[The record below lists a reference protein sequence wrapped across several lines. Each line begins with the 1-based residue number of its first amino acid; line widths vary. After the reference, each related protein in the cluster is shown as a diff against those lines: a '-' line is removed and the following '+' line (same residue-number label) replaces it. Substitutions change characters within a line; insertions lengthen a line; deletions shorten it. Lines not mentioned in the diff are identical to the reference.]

1 MKRILSVIIGICLAA
16 CLAPLGAGA
25 EEPVSWSLD
34 GGTLAITGSGDMA
47 FQKIPWAD
55 RLGEIQALRLDE
67 GITAIQDGA
76 FAGCANLTSVTLSK
90 SLQYIGDEAF
100 RDCGSLCWVTLPQ
113 QLIGIGEKAF
123 SGCTKLT
130 SIVVPGTVGRIG
142 DRAFEPTIILR
153 GHKNS
158 ASEDY
163 IKDNGGTFR
172 QVDYHKLA
180 SSSGQL
186 DGMEWTLG
194 DGAMTVTGK
203 GTLDLGALEAYPWD
217 ALRGDIV
224 TLELGEGITEVDA
237 QAFAL
242 CRKLTKVT
250 VPASLEKIAQGAFSE
265 DVEIIAPAEETVET
279 TEVTEAAQT
288 TETTEVTEVAETTE
302 ATEAAEVTEAIEATE
317 AAEAAEVT
325 EATKATE
332 ATEATEVT
340 EATEATEVTEV
351 TEATETTEMT
361 ETTGPAEA
369 AEEADLPAQ
378 LTLTV
383 GQATAQPGQQ
393 VKLTISLSGNPGL
406 CGLNFTIDYDHTRL
420 TLEDYDCLDSQ
431 LTASDWSVGLGEG
444 EKALWLQSDAT
455 EAEGEILTL
464 VFRVSDAAPL
474 GDTTVTLTDI
484 TGVDE
489 EAKLLKPVCVSG
501 GVTVSSGLLGDVNGD
516 DRVTAADEKRLRR
529 YLAGAKVAIET
540 GNADMNGDGTVDLV
554 DLMLLQKSLSK

>member
-1 MKRILSVIIGICLAA
+1 MKRILSTIIICICLAA

-47 FQKIPWAD
+47 FKKIPWAD

-90 SLQYIGDEAF
+90 SLQYIGNEAF

-186 DGMEWTLG
+186 DGMEWTLR

-203 GTLDLGALEAYPWD
+203 GTLDLGTLEAYPWD

-250 VPASLEKIAQGAFSE
+250 VPASLEKTAQGAFPE
-265 DVEIIAPAEETVET
+265 DVEIIAPAEETAQT

-288 TETTEVTEVAETTE
+288 TEAAEGTEATE
-302 ATEAAEVTEAIEATE
+302 ATEAAEATEVTEAAQTTE
-317 AAEAAEVT
+317 AAEAAE
-325 EATKATE
+325 ATE
-332 ATEATEVT
+332 ATEATE
-340 EATEATEVTEV
+340 AA
-351 TEATETTEMT
+351 EATETTEMT
-361 ETTGPAEA
+361 ETTESTEA
-369 AEEADLPAQ
+369 AEEADPKIPAQ
-378 LTLTV
+378 LALTV
-383 GQATAQPGQQ
+383 GQTTAQPGQQ
-393 VKLTISLSGNPGL
+393 VKLTVSLSGNPGL

-431 LTASDWSVGLGEG
+431 LTASDWSLGLGEG

-455 EAEGEILTL
+455 DTEGEILTL

-540 GNADMNGDGTVDLV
+540 GNADMNGDGTIDLV

>member
-55 RLGEIQALRLDE
+55 RLEEIQALRLDE

-90 SLQYIGDEAF
+90 SLQYIGNEAF

-123 SGCTKLT
+123 AGCTKLT

-186 DGMEWTLG
+186 DGMEWTLR

-250 VPASLEKIAQGAFSE
+250 VPASLEKTAQGAFPE
-265 DVEIIAPAEETVET
+265 DVEIVAPAEETAQT

-288 TETTEVTEVAETTE
+288 TEAAEGTEATE
-302 ATEAAEVTEAIEATE
+302 ATEAAEATEATE
-317 AAEAAEVT
+317 AA
-325 EATKATE
+325 KATE
-332 ATEATEVT
+332 ATEATETT
-340 EATEATEVTEV
+340 EAA
-351 TEATETTEMT
+351 EATETTEMT
-361 ETTGPAEA
+361 ETTESTEA
-369 AEEADLPAQ
+369 AEEADPKIPAQ
-378 LTLTV
+378 LALTV

-393 VKLTISLSGNPGL
+393 VKLTLSLSGNPGL

-431 LTASDWSVGLGEG
+431 LTASDWSLGLGEG

-455 EAEGEILTL
+455 DAEGEILTL

-540 GNADMNGDGTVDLV
+540 GNADMNGDGAIDLV

>member
-1 MKRILSVIIGICLAA
+1 MKRILSAIICICLLA

-47 FQKIPWAD
+47 FKKIPWAD

-90 SLQYIGDEAF
+90 SLQYIGNEAF

-186 DGMEWTLG
+186 DGMEWTLR

-217 ALRGDIV
+217 ALRGDIL

-250 VPASLEKIAQGAFSE
+250 VPASLEKTAQGAFPE
-265 DVEIIAPAEETVET
+265 DVEIIAPAEETAQT
-279 TEVTEAAQT
+279 TEVTESAQATEAAEG
-288 TETTEVTEVAETTE
+288 TEATEATKAAEVTE
-302 ATEAAEVTEAIEATE
+302 ATEAAE
-317 AAEAAEVT
+317 
-325 EATKATE
+325 ATE
-332 ATEATEVT
+332 ATEATE
-340 EATEATEVTEV
+340 AAK
-351 TEATETTEMT
+351 ATETTEMT
-361 ETTGPAEA
+361 ETTESTEA
-369 AEEADLPAQ
+369 AEEADPKIPAQ
-378 LTLTV
+378 LALTV

-393 VKLTISLSGNPGL
+393 VKLTVSLSGNPGL

-431 LTASDWSVGLGEG
+431 LTASDWSLGLGEG

-455 EAEGEILTL
+455 DTEGEILTL

-540 GNADMNGDGTVDLV
+540 GNADMNGDGTIDLV

>member
-1 MKRILSVIIGICLAA
+1 MKRILSAIICICLLA

>member
-34 GGTLAITGSGDMA
+34 GGSLAITGSGDMA
-47 FQKIPWAD
+47 FQTIPWAD

-90 SLQYIGDEAF
+90 SLQYIGNEAF

-123 SGCTKLT
+123 AGCTKLT

-186 DGMEWTLG
+186 DGLEWTLR

-250 VPASLEKIAQGAFSE
+250 VPASLEKTAQGAFPE
-265 DVEIIAPAEETVET
+265 DVEIVAPAEETAQT

-288 TETTEVTEVAETTE
+288 TEAAEGTEATE
-302 ATEAAEVTEAIEATE
+302 ATEAAEATEATE
-317 AAEAAEVT
+317 AA
-325 EATKATE
+325 KATE
-332 ATEATEVT
+332 ATEATETT
-340 EATEATEVTEV
+340 EAA
-351 TEATETTEMT
+351 EATETTEMT
-361 ETTGPAEA
+361 ETTESTEA
-369 AEEADLPAQ
+369 AEEADPKIPAQ
-378 LTLTV
+378 LALTV

-393 VKLTISLSGNPGL
+393 VKLTLSLSGNPGL

-431 LTASDWSVGLGEG
+431 LTASDWSLGLGEG

-455 EAEGEILTL
+455 DAEGEILTL

-540 GNADMNGDGTVDLV
+540 GNADMNGDGAIDLV

>member
-47 FQKIPWAD
+47 FKKIPWAD

-90 SLQYIGDEAF
+90 SLQYIGNEAF

-186 DGMEWTLG
+186 DGMEWTLR

-250 VPASLEKIAQGAFSE
+250 VPASLEKTAQGAFPE
-265 DVEIIAPAEETVET
+265 DVEIIAPAEEAV
-279 TEVTEAAQT
+279 QT
-288 TETTEVTEVAETTE
+288 
-302 ATEAAEVTEAIEATE
+302 
-317 AAEAAEVT
+317 AEVT
-325 EATKATE
+325 EATET
-332 ATEATEVT
+332 TEVT
-340 EATEATEVTEV
+340 EATEATEAAEATEATEAAKATEA
-351 TEATETTEMT
+351 TEATETTETAEATETTDMT
-361 ETTGPAEA
+361 ETTAPAEA
-369 AEEADLPAQ
+369 AEEMKPEIPAQ
-378 LTLTV
+378 LALTV

-393 VKLTISLSGNPGL
+393 VKLTLSLSGNPGL

-431 LTASDWSVGLGEG
+431 LTASDWSLGLGEG
-444 EKALWLQSDAT
+444 EKALWLQNDAT
-455 EAEGEILTL
+455 DAEGEILTL

-540 GNADMNGDGTVDLV
+540 GNADMNGDGAIDLV

>member
-55 RLGEIQALRLDE
+55 RLEEIQALRLDG

-90 SLQYIGDEAF
+90 SLQYIGNEAF

-113 QLIGIGEKAF
+113 QLIGIGEEAF
-123 SGCTKLT
+123 DGCTKLT

-180 SSSGQL
+180 SSGGQL
-186 DGMEWTLG
+186 DGVEWTLR

-203 GTLDLGALEAYPWD
+203 GTLNLGSLEAYPWD

-224 TLELGEGITEVDA
+224 TLELGEGITEVDT

-250 VPASLEKIAQGAFSE
+250 VPASLEKTAQGAFPE
-265 DVEIIAPAEETVET
+265 DVQIIAPAEE
-279 TEVTEAAQT
+279 AAQT
-288 TETTEVTEVAETTE
+288 TEVTQAAQTTEAAEGTEATE
-302 ATEAAEVTEAIEATE
+302 ATEAAEATEATE
-317 AAEAAEVT
+317 AAE
-325 EATKATE
+325 ATE
-332 ATEATEVT
+332 ATEATE
-340 EATEATEVTEV
+340 AA
-351 TEATETTEMT
+351 EATETTEMT
-361 ETTGPAEA
+361 ETTESTEA
-369 AEEADLPAQ
+369 AEEADPKIPAQ
-378 LTLTV
+378 LALTV

-393 VKLTISLSGNPGL
+393 VKLTLSLSGNPGL

-431 LTASDWSVGLGEG
+431 LTASDWSLGLGEG

-455 EAEGEILTL
+455 DTEGEILTL

-540 GNADMNGDGTVDLV
+540 GNADMNGDGAIDLV

>member
-1 MKRILSVIIGICLAA
+1 MKRILSVIIGICLTA

-47 FQKIPWAD
+47 FQTIPWAD
-55 RLGEIQALRLDE
+55 RLEEIQALRLDE

-90 SLQYIGDEAF
+90 SLQYIGNEAF

-158 ASEDY
+158 AAEDY

-186 DGMEWTLG
+186 DGMEWTLR

-203 GTLDLGALEAYPWD
+203 GTLNLGSLEAYPWD

-250 VPASLEKIAQGAFSE
+250 VPASLEKTAQGAFPE
-265 DVEIIAPAEETVET
+265 DVEIIAPAEETAQT

-288 TETTEVTEVAETTE
+288 TE
-302 ATEAAEVTEAIEATE
+302 AAEGTEAIEATE
-317 AAEAAEVT
+317 AAEAT
-325 EATKATE
+325 EATEAAEATE
-332 ATEATEVT
+332 ATEATE
-340 EATEATEVTEV
+340 AA
-351 TEATETTEMT
+351 EATETTEMT
-361 ETTGPAEA
+361 ETTESTEA
-369 AEEADLPAQ
+369 AEEADPKTPAQ
-378 LTLTV
+378 LALTV

-393 VKLTISLSGNPGL
+393 VKLTLSLSGNPGL

-431 LTASDWSVGLGEG
+431 LTASDWSLGLGEG

-455 EAEGEILTL
+455 DAEGEILTL

-540 GNADMNGDGTVDLV
+540 GNADMNGDGAIDLV

>member
-1 MKRILSVIIGICLAA
+1 MKRILSAIICICLLA

-55 RLGEIQALRLDE
+55 RLGEIHALRLDE

-90 SLQYIGDEAF
+90 SLQYIGNEAF

-186 DGMEWTLG
+186 DGMEWTLR

-250 VPASLEKIAQGAFSE
+250 VPASLEKTAQGAFPE
-265 DVEIIAPAEETVET
+265 DVEIIAPAEETAQT

-288 TETTEVTEVAETTE
+288 TEAAEGTEATE
-302 ATEAAEVTEAIEATE
+302 ATEAAEATEATE
-317 AAEAAEVT
+317 AA
-325 EATKATE
+325 KATE
-332 ATEATEVT
+332 ATEATE
-340 EATEATEVTEV
+340 AA
-351 TEATETTEMT
+351 EATETTEIA
-361 ETTGPAEA
+361 ETTESTEA
-369 AEEADLPAQ
+369 AEEADPKTPAQ
-378 LTLTV
+378 LALTV

-393 VKLTISLSGNPGL
+393 VKLTLSLSGNPGL

-431 LTASDWSVGLGEG
+431 LTASDWSLGLGEG

-455 EAEGEILTL
+455 DAEGEILTL
-464 VFRVSDAAPL
+464 VFRVSDTAPL
-474 GDTTVTLTDI
+474 GETTVTLTDI

-540 GNADMNGDGTVDLV
+540 GNADMNGDGTIDLV

>member
-1 MKRILSVIIGICLAA
+1 MKRILSVIIGVCLAV

-90 SLQYIGDEAF
+90 SLQYIGNEAF

-186 DGMEWTLG
+186 DGVEWTLR

-250 VPASLEKIAQGAFSE
+250 VPASLEKTAQGAFPE
-265 DVEIIAPAEETVET
+265 DVEIIAPAEE
-279 TEVTEAAQT
+279 AAQT
-288 TETTEVTEVAETTE
+288 A
-302 ATEAAEVTEAIEATE
+302 
-317 AAEAAEVT
+317 
-325 EATKATE
+325 
-332 ATEATEVT
+332 
-340 EATEATEVTEV
+340 EV
-351 TEATETTEMT
+351 TEATETTEATGATEVTEATEETKATEVTEATEETKATETAEATEVAETTETTEMT
-361 ETTGPAEA
+361 ETTESTEA
-369 AEEADLPAQ
+369 AEEADPKIPAQ
-378 LTLTV
+378 LALTV

-393 VKLTISLSGNPGL
+393 VKLTLSLSGNPGL

-455 EAEGEILTL
+455 DAEGEILTL

-540 GNADMNGDGTVDLV
+540 GNADMNGDGAIDLV

>member
-1 MKRILSVIIGICLAA
+1 MKRILSAIICICLLA

-47 FQKIPWAD
+47 FKKIPWAD

-90 SLQYIGDEAF
+90 SLQYIGNEAF

-123 SGCTKLT
+123 AGCTKLT

-186 DGMEWTLG
+186 DGMEWTLR

-250 VPASLEKIAQGAFSE
+250 VPASLEKTAQGAFPE
-265 DVEIIAPAEETVET
+265 DVEIIAPAEETAQT

-288 TETTEVTEVAETTE
+288 TEAAEGTEATEATKTTE
-302 ATEAAEVTEAIEATE
+302 ATEVTEAAQTIEAAEDTEATE
-317 AAEAAEVT
+317 AAEAAE
-325 EATKATE
+325 
-332 ATEATEVT
+332 
-340 EATEATEVTEV
+340 
-351 TEATETTEMT
+351 ATETTEMA
-361 ETTGPAEA
+361 ETTESTEA
-369 AEEADLPAQ
+369 AEEADPKIPAQ
-378 LTLTV
+378 LALTV

-393 VKLTISLSGNPGL
+393 VKLTLSLSGNPGL

-431 LTASDWSVGLGEG
+431 LTASDWSLGLGEG

-455 EAEGEILTL
+455 DVEGEILTL

-540 GNADMNGDGTVDLV
+540 GNADMNGDGTIDLV

>member
-55 RLGEIQALRLDE
+55 RLEEIQALRLDE

-90 SLQYIGDEAF
+90 SLQYIGNEAF

-113 QLIGIGEKAF
+113 QLIGIGEEAF
-123 SGCTKLT
+123 DGCTKLT

-180 SSSGQL
+180 SSGGQL
-186 DGMEWTLG
+186 DGVEWTLR

-203 GTLDLGALEAYPWD
+203 GTLNLGSLEAYPWD

-224 TLELGEGITEVDA
+224 TLELGEGITEVDT

-250 VPASLEKIAQGAFSE
+250 VPASLEKTAQGAFPE
-265 DVEIIAPAEETVET
+265 DVQIIAPAEE
-279 TEVTEAAQT
+279 AAQT
-288 TETTEVTEVAETTE
+288 TEVTQAAQTTEAAEGTEATE
-302 ATEAAEVTEAIEATE
+302 ATEAAEATEATE
-317 AAEAAEVT
+317 AAE
-325 EATKATE
+325 ATE
-332 ATEATEVT
+332 ATEATE
-340 EATEATEVTEV
+340 AA
-351 TEATETTEMT
+351 EATETTEMT
-361 ETTGPAEA
+361 ETTAPAEA
-369 AEEADLPAQ
+369 AEEMKPGIPAQ
-378 LTLTV
+378 LALTV

-393 VKLTISLSGNPGL
+393 VKLTVSLSGNPGL

-455 EAEGEILTL
+455 DTEGEILTL

-540 GNADMNGDGTVDLV
+540 GNADMNGDGAIDLV

>member
-90 SLQYIGDEAF
+90 SLQYIGNEAF

-186 DGMEWTLG
+186 DGMEWTLR

-224 TLELGEGITEVDA
+224 TLELGDGITEVDA

-250 VPASLEKIAQGAFSE
+250 VPASLEKTAQGVFPE
-265 DVEIIAPAEETVET
+265 DVEIIAPAEET
-279 TEVTEAAQT
+279 AQT
-288 TETTEVTEVAETTE
+288 
-302 ATEAAEVTEAIEATE
+302 
-317 AAEAAEVT
+317 
-325 EATKATE
+325 
-332 ATEATEVT
+332 
-340 EATEATEVTEV
+340 TEV
-351 TEATETTEMT
+351 TEATETTEATGATEVTEAAEATEETEAAENTEAAETTETTEMT
-361 ETTGPAEA
+361 ETTAPAKA
-369 AEEADLPAQ
+369 AEEADPKIPAQ
-378 LTLTV
+378 LALTV
-383 GQATAQPGQQ
+383 SRATAQPGQQ
-393 VKLTISLSGNPGL
+393 VKLTLSLSGNPGL

-431 LTASDWSVGLGEG
+431 LTASDWSLGLGEG

-455 EAEGEILTL
+455 DAEGEILTL

-489 EAKLLKPVCVSG
+489 KAKLLKPVCVSG

-540 GNADMNGDGTVDLV
+540 GNADMNGDGAIDLV

>member
-90 SLQYIGDEAF
+90 SLQYIGNEAF
-100 RDCGSLCWVTLPQ
+100 RDCGNLCWVTLPQ

-186 DGMEWTLG
+186 DGMEWTLR

-224 TLELGEGITEVDA
+224 TLELGDGITEVDA

-250 VPASLEKIAQGAFSE
+250 VPASLEKTAQGAFPE
-265 DVEIIAPAEETVET
+265 DVEIIAPAEETAQT

-288 TETTEVTEVAETTE
+288 TEAAEGTEATE
-302 ATEAAEVTEAIEATE
+302 ATEAAEATEATE
-317 AAEAAEVT
+317 AA
-325 EATKATE
+325 KATE
-332 ATEATEVT
+332 ATESTETT
-340 EATEATEVTEV
+340 EAAET
-351 TEATETTEMT
+351 TETTEMT
-361 ETTGPAEA
+361 ETTGSAEP

-393 VKLTISLSGNPGL
+393 VKLTVSLSGNPGL

-431 LTASDWSVGLGEG
+431 LTASDWSLGLGEG

-455 EAEGEILTL
+455 DAEGEILTL

>member
-1 MKRILSVIIGICLAA
+1 MKRILSAIICICLLA

-47 FQKIPWAD
+47 FKKIPWAD

-90 SLQYIGDEAF
+90 SLQYIGNEAF

-186 DGMEWTLG
+186 DGMEWTLR

-250 VPASLEKIAQGAFSE
+250 VPASLEKTAQGAFPE
-265 DVEIIAPAEETVET
+265 DVEIIAPAEEAAQTTEVTQAVQTTEAAEGT
-279 TEVTEAAQT
+279 EATEPTKTTEATEVTEAAQT
-288 TETTEVTEVAETTE
+288 TE
-302 ATEAAEVTEAIEATE
+302 AAE
-317 AAEAAEVT
+317 
-325 EATKATE
+325 ATE
-332 ATEATEVT
+332 ATEATE
-340 EATEATEVTEV
+340 AA
-351 TEATETTEMT
+351 EATETTEMT
-361 ETTGPAEA
+361 ETTESTEA
-369 AEEADLPAQ
+369 AEEADPKIPAQ
-378 LTLTV
+378 LALTV

-393 VKLTISLSGNPGL
+393 VKLTVSLSGNPGL

-431 LTASDWSVGLGEG
+431 LTASDWSLGLGEG

-455 EAEGEILTL
+455 DTEGEILTL

-529 YLAGAKVAIET
+529 YLAGARVAIET
-540 GNADMNGDGTVDLV
+540 GNADMNGDGTIDLV

>member
-1 MKRILSVIIGICLAA
+1 MKRILSTIICICLAA

-47 FQKIPWAD
+47 FKKIPWAD
-55 RLGEIQALRLDE
+55 RLEEIQALRLDE

-90 SLQYIGDEAF
+90 SLQYIGNEAF

-250 VPASLEKIAQGAFSE
+250 VPASLEKTAQGAFPE
-265 DVEIIAPAEETVET
+265 DVEIIAPAEE
-279 TEVTEAAQT
+279 AAQT
-288 TETTEVTEVAETTE
+288 A
-302 ATEAAEVTEAIEATE
+302 
-317 AAEAAEVT
+317 
-325 EATKATE
+325 
-332 ATEATEVT
+332 
-340 EATEATEVTEV
+340 EV
-351 TEATETTEMT
+351 TEATETTEATGDTEVTEATEETKATEVTEATEETKATETAEATEVAETTETTEMT
-361 ETTGPAEA
+361 ETTAPAEA

-393 VKLTISLSGNPGL
+393 VKLTIALSGNPGL
-406 CGLNFTIDYDHTRL
+406 CGLNFSIDYDHTRL

-455 EAEGEILTL
+455 DAEGEILTL

-489 EAKLLKPVCVSG
+489 EAKLLKPACVSG

>member
-1 MKRILSVIIGICLAA
+1 MKRILSAIICICLLA

-47 FQKIPWAD
+47 FKKIPWAD

-90 SLQYIGDEAF
+90 SLQYIGNEAF

-186 DGMEWTLG
+186 DGMEWTLR

-217 ALRGDIV
+217 ALRGDIL

-250 VPASLEKIAQGAFSE
+250 VPASLEKTAQGAFPE
-265 DVEIIAPAEETVET
+265 DVEIIALAEETAQT

-288 TETTEVTEVAETTE
+288 TEAAEVTEATD
-302 ATEAAEVTEAIEATE
+302 ATEAAEVTEATE
-317 AAEAAEVT
+317 AAE
-325 EATKATE
+325 ATE
-332 ATEATEVT
+332 ATEATE
-340 EATEATEVTEV
+340 AA
-351 TEATETTEMT
+351 EATETTDMT
-361 ETTGPAEA
+361 ETTESTEA
-369 AEEADLPAQ
+369 AEEADPKIPAQ
-378 LTLTV
+378 LALTV

-393 VKLTISLSGNPGL
+393 VKLTVSLSGNPGL

-431 LTASDWSVGLGEG
+431 LTASDWSLGLGEG

-455 EAEGEILTL
+455 DAEGEILTL
-464 VFRVSDAAPL
+464 VFRVSDTAPL

-540 GNADMNGDGTVDLV
+540 GNADMNGDGTIDLV

>member
-1 MKRILSVIIGICLAA
+1 MKRILSAIICICLLV

-47 FQKIPWAD
+47 FKKIPWAD

-76 FAGCANLTSVTLSK
+76 FAGCVNLTSVTLSK
-90 SLQYIGDEAF
+90 SLQYIGNEAF

-203 GTLDLGALEAYPWD
+203 GTLDLGDLEAYPWD

-250 VPASLEKIAQGAFSE
+250 VPASLEKTAQGAFPE
-265 DVEIIAPAEETVET
+265 DVEIIAPAEETAQT

-288 TETTEVTEVAETTE
+288 TEAAEGTEATE
-302 ATEAAEVTEAIEATE
+302 ATEAAE
-317 AAEAAEVT
+317 
-325 EATKATE
+325 ATE
-332 ATEATEVT
+332 ATEAAKTA
-340 EATEATEVTEV
+340 EATEANEA
-351 TEATETTEMT
+351 TEASETTEMT
-361 ETTGPAEA
+361 ETTESTEA
-369 AEEADLPAQ
+369 AEEADPKIPAQ
-378 LTLTV
+378 LALTV

-393 VKLTISLSGNPGL
+393 VKLTLSLSGNPGL

-431 LTASDWSVGLGEG
+431 LTASDWSLGLGEG

-455 EAEGEILTL
+455 DAEGEILTL

-540 GNADMNGDGTVDLV
+540 GNADMNGDGTIDLV

>member
-55 RLGEIQALRLDE
+55 RLGEIHALRLDE

-90 SLQYIGDEAF
+90 SLQYIGNEAF

-186 DGMEWTLG
+186 DGMEWTLR

-250 VPASLEKIAQGAFSE
+250 VPASLEKTAQGAFPE
-265 DVEIIAPAEETVET
+265 DVEIIAPAEETAQT

-288 TETTEVTEVAETTE
+288 TEAAEGTEATE
-302 ATEAAEVTEAIEATE
+302 ATEAAEATEATE
-317 AAEAAEVT
+317 AA
-325 EATKATE
+325 KATE
-332 ATEATEVT
+332 ATEATEAAET
-340 EATEATEVTEV
+340 
-351 TEATETTEMT
+351 TETTEMT
-361 ETTGPAEA
+361 ETTVPTEA
-369 AEEADLPAQ
+369 AEETELGIPAQ
-378 LTLTV
+378 LALTV
-383 GQATAQPGQQ
+383 GRATAQPGQQ
-393 VKLTISLSGNPGL
+393 VKLTVSISGNPGL

-431 LTASDWSVGLGEG
+431 LTASDWSLGLGEG

-455 EAEGEILTL
+455 DAEGEILTL

-540 GNADMNGDGTVDLV
+540 GNADMNGDGTIDLV

>member
-1 MKRILSVIIGICLAA
+1 MKRILSAVICICLLA

-47 FQKIPWAD
+47 FKKIPWAD

-90 SLQYIGDEAF
+90 SLQYIGNEAF
-100 RDCGSLCWVTLPQ
+100 RDCGNLCWVTLPQ

-186 DGMEWTLG
+186 DGMEWTLR

-250 VPASLEKIAQGAFSE
+250 VPASLEETAQGAFPE
-265 DVEIIAPAEETVET
+265 DVEIIAPAEETAQT

-288 TETTEVTEVAETTE
+288 TEAAEGTEATE
-302 ATEAAEVTEAIEATE
+302 ATEAAEATEATEAAKAAEATEATE
-317 AAEAAEVT
+317 AAEA
-325 EATKATE
+325 
-332 ATEATEVT
+332 
-340 EATEATEVTEV
+340 
-351 TEATETTEMT
+351 TETTEMA
-361 ETTGPAEA
+361 ETTESTEA
-369 AEEADLPAQ
+369 AEEADPKIPAQ
-378 LTLTV
+378 LALTV

-393 VKLTISLSGNPGL
+393 VKLTVSLSGNPGL

-431 LTASDWSVGLGEG
+431 LTASDWSLGLGEG

-455 EAEGEILTL
+455 DTEGEILTL

-489 EAKLLKPVCVSG
+489 GAKLLKPVCVSG
-501 GVTVSSGLLGDVNGD
+501 GITVSSGLLGDVNGD

-540 GNADMNGDGTVDLV
+540 GNADMNGDGTIDLV

>member
-47 FQKIPWAD
+47 FKKIPWAD
-55 RLGEIQALRLDE
+55 RLEEIQALRLDE

-90 SLQYIGDEAF
+90 SLQYIGNEAF

-123 SGCTKLT
+123 DGCTKLT

-186 DGMEWTLG
+186 DGLEWTLR

-203 GTLDLGALEAYPWD
+203 GTLNLGSLEAYPWD

-250 VPASLEKIAQGAFSE
+250 VPASLEKTAQGAFPE
-265 DVEIIAPAEETVET
+265 DVEIIAPAEETAQT
-279 TEVTEAAQT
+279 TEVAEAAQT
-288 TETTEVTEVAETTE
+288 TEAAEGTEATE
-302 ATEAAEVTEAIEATE
+302 ATEAAEAMEATE
-317 AAEAAEVT
+317 A
-325 EATKATE
+325 
-332 ATEATEVT
+332 
-340 EATEATEVTEV
+340 

-361 ETTGPAEA
+361 ETTAPAEA
-369 AEEADLPAQ
+369 AEEAEPGIPAQ
-378 LTLTV
+378 LALTV

-393 VKLTISLSGNPGL
+393 VKLTVSLSGNPGL

-420 TLEDYDCLDSQ
+420 TLEDYDCLDSR

-455 EAEGEILTL
+455 DAEGEILTL

-540 GNADMNGDGTVDLV
+540 GNADMNGDGTIDLV

>member
-1 MKRILSVIIGICLAA
+1 MKRILSTIICICLAA

-47 FQKIPWAD
+47 FKKIPWAD

-203 GTLDLGALEAYPWD
+203 GPLDLGALEAYPWD

-250 VPASLEKIAQGAFSE
+250 VPASLEKIAQRAFPE

-288 TETTEVTEVAETTE
+288 AETTEVTEVAETTE
-302 ATEAAEVTEAIEATE
+302 ATEAT
-317 AAEAAEVT
+317 EAAEVT
-325 EATKATE
+325 EATKTTE
-332 ATEATEVT
+332 AT

-351 TEATETTEMT
+351 TEATETTEMA

-378 LTLTV
+378 LTLTL

-393 VKLTISLSGNPGL
+393 VKLTVSLSGNPGL

-431 LTASDWSVGLGEG
+431 LTASDWSVGIGEG

-489 EAKLLKPVCVSG
+489 GAKLLRPVCVSG

-540 GNADMNGDGTVDLV
+540 GNADMNGDGTIDLV
-554 DLMLLQKSLSK
+554 DLMLLKKSLSK

>member
-1 MKRILSVIIGICLAA
+1 MKRILSAIICICLLA

-90 SLQYIGDEAF
+90 SLQYIGNEAF

-123 SGCTKLT
+123 AGCTKLT

-186 DGMEWTLG
+186 DGMEWTLR

-250 VPASLEKIAQGAFSE
+250 VPASLEKTAQGAFPE
-265 DVEIIAPAEETVET
+265 DVEIIAPAEETAQT

-288 TETTEVTEVAETTE
+288 TEAAEGTEATE
-302 ATEAAEVTEAIEATE
+302 ATEAAEATEATE
-317 AAEAAEVT
+317 AA
-325 EATKATE
+325 KATE
-332 ATEATEVT
+332 ATEATEAAET
-340 EATEATEVTEV
+340 
-351 TEATETTEMT
+351 TETTEMT
-361 ETTGPAEA
+361 ETTVPTEA
-369 AEEADLPAQ
+369 AEETELGIPAQ
-378 LTLTV
+378 LALTV
-383 GQATAQPGQQ
+383 GRATAQPGQQ
-393 VKLTISLSGNPGL
+393 VKLTVSISGNPGL

-431 LTASDWSVGLGEG
+431 LTASDWSLGLGEG

-455 EAEGEILTL
+455 DAEGEILTL

-540 GNADMNGDGTVDLV
+540 GNADMNGDGTIDLV

>member
-47 FQKIPWAD
+47 FQTIPWAD

-90 SLQYIGDEAF
+90 SLQYIGNEAF

-203 GTLDLGALEAYPWD
+203 GTLDLGSLEAYPWD

-250 VPASLEKIAQGAFSE
+250 VPASLEKTAQGAFPE
-265 DVEIIAPAEETVET
+265 DVEIIAPAEETAET
-279 TEVTEAAQT
+279 AEVTQAT
-288 TETTEVTEVAETTE
+288 ETTE
-302 ATEAAEVTEAIEATE
+302 ATG
-317 AAEAAEVT
+317 
-325 EATKATE
+325 
-332 ATEATEVT
+332 ATEVT
-340 EATEATEVTEV
+340 EATEETKATEVTEATEETKATETAEA
-351 TEATETTEMT
+351 TEAAETTETTEMT
-361 ETTGPAEA
+361 ETTESTEA
-369 AEEADLPAQ
+369 AEEADPKIPAQ
-378 LTLTV
+378 LALTV

-393 VKLTISLSGNPGL
+393 VKLTLSLSGNPGL

-431 LTASDWSVGLGEG
+431 LTASDWSLGLGEG

-455 EAEGEILTL
+455 DTEGEILTL

-540 GNADMNGDGTVDLV
+540 GNADMNGDGTIDLV

>member
-34 GGTLAITGSGDMA
+34 GGTLAITGSGDMD

-55 RLGEIQALRLDE
+55 RLEEIQALRLDE

-90 SLQYIGDEAF
+90 SLQYIGNEAF

-123 SGCTKLT
+123 DGCTKLT

-186 DGMEWTLG
+186 DGMEWTLR

-203 GTLDLGALEAYPWD
+203 GTLNLGSLEAYPWD

-250 VPASLEKIAQGAFSE
+250 VPASLEKTAQGAFPE
-265 DVEIIAPAEETVET
+265 NVEIIAPAEETAQT
-279 TEVTEAAQT
+279 TEVTQAAQT
-288 TETTEVTEVAETTE
+288 TEAAEGTEATE
-302 ATEAAEVTEAIEATE
+302 ATEAAEATEATE
-317 AAEAAEVT
+317 AA
-325 EATKATE
+325 KATE
-332 ATEATEVT
+332 ATEATE
-340 EATEATEVTEV
+340 AA
-351 TEATETTEMT
+351 EATETTEMA
-361 ETTGPAEA
+361 ETTAPAEA
-369 AEEADLPAQ
+369 AGEADPKIPAQ
-378 LTLTV
+378 LALTV

-393 VKLTISLSGNPGL
+393 VKLTLSLSGNPGL

-431 LTASDWSVGLGEG
+431 LTASDWSLGLGEG

-455 EAEGEILTL
+455 DAEGEILTL
-464 VFRVSDAAPL
+464 VFRVSDTAPL

-540 GNADMNGDGTVDLV
+540 GNADMNGDGTIDLV

>member
-1 MKRILSVIIGICLAA
+1 MKRILSAIICICLLV
-16 CLAPLGAGA
+16 CLAPLEAGA
-25 EEPVSWSLD
+25 EVPVSWSLD

-90 SLQYIGDEAF
+90 SLQYIGNEAF

-123 SGCTKLT
+123 AGCTKLT

-172 QVDYHKLA
+172 QVDYHKLV

-186 DGMEWTLG
+186 DGMEWTLR

-203 GTLDLGALEAYPWD
+203 GTLDLGSLEAYPWD

-224 TLELGEGITEVDA
+224 TLELGEGITEVDT

-250 VPASLEKIAQGAFSE
+250 VPASLEKTAQGTFPE
-265 DVEIIAPAEETVET
+265 DVEIIAPAEEAVET
-279 TEVTEAAQT
+279 AEVIEAT
-288 TETTEVTEVAETTE
+288 GTTE
-302 ATEAAEVTEAIEATE
+302 AMG
-317 AAEAAEVT
+317 
-325 EATKATE
+325 
-332 ATEATEVT
+332 ATEVT
-340 EATEATEVTEV
+340 EATEETKATEV
-351 TEATETTEMT
+351 TEATEETKATETAEATEAAETTETTDMT
-361 ETTGPAEA
+361 ETTAPAEA
-369 AEEADLPAQ
+369 AEEADPKTPAQ
-378 LTLTV
+378 LALTV

-393 VKLTISLSGNPGL
+393 VKLTLSLSGNPGL

-431 LTASDWSVGLGEG
+431 LTASDWSLGLGEG

-455 EAEGEILTL
+455 DAEGEILTL

-540 GNADMNGDGTVDLV
+540 GNADMNGDGAIDLV

>member
-47 FQKIPWAD
+47 FKKIPWAD

-90 SLQYIGDEAF
+90 SLQYIGNEAF

-158 ASEDY
+158 AAEDY

-186 DGMEWTLG
+186 DGMEWTLR

-203 GTLDLGALEAYPWD
+203 GTLNLGSLEAYPWD

-250 VPASLEKIAQGAFSE
+250 VPASLEKTAQGAFPE
-265 DVEIIAPAEETVET
+265 DVEIIAPAEETAQT

-288 TETTEVTEVAETTE
+288 TE
-302 ATEAAEVTEAIEATE
+302 AAEGTEAIEATE
-317 AAEAAEVT
+317 AAEAT
-325 EATKATE
+325 EATEAAEATE
-332 ATEATEVT
+332 ATEATE
-340 EATEATEVTEV
+340 AA
-351 TEATETTEMT
+351 EATETTEMT
-361 ETTGPAEA
+361 ETTESTEA
-369 AEEADLPAQ
+369 AEEADPKTPAQ
-378 LTLTV
+378 LALTV

-393 VKLTISLSGNPGL
+393 VKLTLSLSGNPGL

-431 LTASDWSVGLGEG
+431 LTASDWSLGLGEG

-455 EAEGEILTL
+455 DAEGEILTL

-540 GNADMNGDGTVDLV
+540 GNADMNGDGAIDLV

>member
-90 SLQYIGDEAF
+90 SLQYIGNEAF

-186 DGMEWTLG
+186 DGMEWTLR

-224 TLELGEGITEVDA
+224 TLELGDGITEVDA

-250 VPASLEKIAQGAFSE
+250 VPASLEKTAQGAFPE
-265 DVEIIAPAEETVET
+265 DVEIIAPAEETAQT

-288 TETTEVTEVAETTE
+288 TEAAEGTEATE
-302 ATEAAEVTEAIEATE
+302 ATEAAEATEATE
-317 AAEAAEVT
+317 AA
-325 EATKATE
+325 KATE
-332 ATEATEVT
+332 ATESTETT
-340 EATEATEVTEV
+340 EAAET
-351 TEATETTEMT
+351 TETTEMT
-361 ETTGPAEA
+361 ETTGSAEP

-393 VKLTISLSGNPGL
+393 VKLTVSLSGNPGL

-431 LTASDWSVGLGEG
+431 LTASDWSLGLGEG

-464 VFRVSDAAPL
+464 VFRVSGTAPL

>member
-47 FQKIPWAD
+47 FKKIPWAD

-90 SLQYIGDEAF
+90 SLQYIGNEAF

-186 DGMEWTLG
+186 DGMEWTLR

-217 ALRGDIV
+217 ALRGDIL

-250 VPASLEKIAQGAFSE
+250 VPASLEKTAQGAFPE
-265 DVEIIAPAEETVET
+265 DVEIIAPAEETAQT

-288 TETTEVTEVAETTE
+288 TEAAEGTEATE
-302 ATEAAEVTEAIEATE
+302 ATEAAEATEATE
-317 AAEAAEVT
+317 AAKAAEVT
-325 EATKATE
+325 EATEAAEATE
-332 ATEATEVT
+332 ATEATE
-340 EATEATEVTEV
+340 AA
-351 TEATETTEMT
+351 EATETTEMA
-361 ETTGPAEA
+361 ETIESTEA
-369 AEEADLPAQ
+369 AEEADPKIPAQ
-378 LTLTV
+378 LALTV

-393 VKLTISLSGNPGL
+393 VKLTLSLSGNPGL

-431 LTASDWSVGLGEG
+431 LTASDWSLGLGEG

-455 EAEGEILTL
+455 DAEGEILTL

-540 GNADMNGDGTVDLV
+540 GNADMNGDGTIDLV

>member
-90 SLQYIGDEAF
+90 SLQYIGNEAF

-186 DGMEWTLG
+186 DGMEWTLR

-224 TLELGEGITEVDA
+224 TLELGEGITEVDT

-250 VPASLEKIAQGAFSE
+250 VPASLEKTAQGAFPE
-265 DVEIIAPAEETVET
+265 DVEIIAPAEE
-279 TEVTEAAQT
+279 A
-288 TETTEVTEVAETTE
+288 AET
-302 ATEAAEVTEAIEATE
+302 A
-317 AAEAAEVT
+317 
-325 EATKATE
+325 
-332 ATEATEVT
+332 
-340 EATEATEVTEV
+340 EV
-351 TEATETTEMT
+351 TEATETTEATGATEVTEATEETKATEVTEATEETKATETAEATEAAETTETTEMT
-361 ETTGPAEA
+361 ETTAPAEA
-369 AEEADLPAQ
+369 AEEADPKIPAQ
-378 LTLTV
+378 LALTV

-393 VKLTISLSGNPGL
+393 VKLTVSLSGNPGL

-431 LTASDWSVGLGEG
+431 LTASDWSLGIGEG

-455 EAEGEILTL
+455 DAEGEILTL

-529 YLAGAKVAIET
+529 YLAGARVAIET
-540 GNADMNGDGTVDLV
+540 GNADMNGDGTIDLV

>member
-1 MKRILSVIIGICLAA
+1 MKRILSTVICICLLA

-47 FQKIPWAD
+47 FKKIPWAD

-76 FAGCANLTSVTLSK
+76 FAGCTNLTSVTLSK
-90 SLQYIGDEAF
+90 SLQYIGNEAF

-123 SGCTKLT
+123 AGCTNLT

-186 DGMEWTLG
+186 DGMEWTLR

-250 VPASLEKIAQGAFSE
+250 VPASLEKTAQGAFPE
-265 DVEIIAPAEETVET
+265 DVEIIAPAEETAQ
-279 TEVTEAAQT
+279 TEVAEAAQT
-288 TETTEVTEVAETTE
+288 TEAAEGTEATE
-302 ATEAAEVTEAIEATE
+302 ATEAAEATEATE
-317 AAEAAEVT
+317 AAEAAE
-325 EATKATE
+325 ATE
-332 ATEATEVT
+332 ATEATG
-340 EATEATEVTEV
+340 
-351 TEATETTEMT
+351 ATETTEMT
-361 ETTGPAEA
+361 ETTESTEA
-369 AEEADLPAQ
+369 AEEADPKIPAQ
-378 LTLTV
+378 LVLTV

-393 VKLTISLSGNPGL
+393 VKLTVSLSGNPGL

-431 LTASDWSVGLGEG
+431 LTASDWSLGLGEG

-455 EAEGEILTL
+455 DAEGEILTL

-529 YLAGAKVAIET
+529 YLAGARVAIET
-540 GNADMNGDGTVDLV
+540 GNADMNGDGTIDLV

>member
-1 MKRILSVIIGICLAA
+1 MKRILSTIICMCLLA

-25 EEPVSWSLD
+25 ERTVSWSLD

-47 FQKIPWAD
+47 FKKIPWAD

-90 SLQYIGDEAF
+90 SLQYIGNEAF

-250 VPASLEKIAQGAFSE
+250 VPASLEKTAQGAFPE

-288 TETTEVTEVAETTE
+288 TE
-302 ATEAAEVTEAIEATE
+302 
-317 AAEAAEVT
+317 
-325 EATKATE
+325 
-332 ATEATEVT
+332 ATEVT
-340 EATEATEVTEV
+340 EATEATEAAEATEA
-351 TEATETTEMT
+351 TEAAKATEATEATETTEAAEATETTEMT
-361 ETTGPAEA
+361 ETTAPAEA
-369 AEEADLPAQ
+369 AEEADPKTPAQ
-378 LTLTV
+378 LALTV

-393 VKLTISLSGNPGL
+393 VKLTLSLSGNPGL

-455 EAEGEILTL
+455 DAEGEILTL

-489 EAKLLKPVCVSG
+489 EAKLLKPVCISG

-529 YLAGAKVAIET
+529 YLAGARVAIET
-540 GNADMNGDGTVDLV
+540 GNADMNGDGTIDLV

>member
-25 EEPVSWSLD
+25 EVPVSWSLD

-55 RLGEIQALRLDE
+55 RLEEIQALRLDE
-67 GITAIQDGA
+67 GVTAIQDGA

-90 SLQYIGDEAF
+90 SLQYIGNEAF

-123 SGCTKLT
+123 AGCTKLT

-186 DGMEWTLG
+186 DGMEWTLR

-203 GTLDLGALEAYPWD
+203 GALDLGALEAYPWD

-250 VPASLEKIAQGAFSE
+250 VPASLEKTAQGAFPE
-265 DVEIIAPAEETVET
+265 DVEIIAPAEETALT
-279 TEVTEAAQT
+279 TEVTETAQT
-288 TETTEVTEVAETTE
+288 TEAAEGTEATE
-302 ATEAAEVTEAIEATE
+302 ATEAAETTET
-317 AAEAAEVT
+317 T
-325 EATKATE
+325 DM
-332 ATEATEVT
+332 
-340 EATEATEVTEV
+340 
-351 TEATETTEMT
+351 TETTEST
-361 ETTGPAEA
+361 EA
-369 AEEADLPAQ
+369 AEEADPKIPEQ
-378 LTLTV
+378 LALTV

-393 VKLTISLSGNPGL
+393 VKLTLSLSGNPGL

-431 LTASDWSVGLGEG
+431 LTASDWSLGLGEG

-455 EAEGEILTL
+455 DAEGEILTL

-540 GNADMNGDGTVDLV
+540 GNADMNGDGAIDLV

>member
-1 MKRILSVIIGICLAA
+1 MKRILSAIICICLLA

-25 EEPVSWSLD
+25 GEPVSWSLD

-47 FQKIPWAD
+47 FKKIPWAD

-90 SLQYIGDEAF
+90 GLQYIGNEAF

-172 QVDYHKLA
+172 QVDYHQLA

-186 DGMEWTLG
+186 DGMEWTLR

-250 VPASLEKIAQGAFSE
+250 VPASLEKTAQGAFPE
-265 DVEIIAPAEETVET
+265 DVEIIAPAEETAQT
-279 TEVTEAAQT
+279 TEVAEAAQT
-288 TETTEVTEVAETTE
+288 TEAAEGTEATE
-302 ATEAAEVTEAIEATE
+302 ATEAAEATEATE
-317 AAEAAEVT
+317 AAEAT
-325 EATKATE
+325 EATEETEAAEATE
-332 ATEATEVT
+332 ATEATK
-340 EATEATEVTEV
+340 AA
-351 TEATETTEMT
+351 EATETTEMA
-361 ETTGPAEA
+361 ETTESTE
-369 AEEADLPAQ
+369 AEEADPKTPAQ
-378 LTLTV
+378 LALTV

-393 VKLTISLSGNPGL
+393 VKLTLSLSGNPGL

-431 LTASDWSVGLGEG
+431 LTASDWSLGLGEG

-455 EAEGEILTL
+455 DAEGEILTL

-540 GNADMNGDGTVDLV
+540 GNADMNGDGTIDLV

>member
-1 MKRILSVIIGICLAA
+1 MKRILSAIICICLLA

-47 FQKIPWAD
+47 FKKIPWAD

-90 SLQYIGDEAF
+90 SLQYIGNEAF

-123 SGCTKLT
+123 AGCTKLT

-186 DGMEWTLG
+186 DGMEWTLR

-250 VPASLEKIAQGAFSE
+250 VPASLEKTAQGAFPE
-265 DVEIIAPAEETVET
+265 DVEIIAPAEETAQT
-279 TEVTEAAQT
+279 TEVAEAAQT
-288 TETTEVTEVAETTE
+288 TE
-302 ATEAAEVTEAIEATE
+302 AAE
-317 AAEAAEVT
+317 
-325 EATKATE
+325 ATE
-332 ATEATEVT
+332 ATEATE
-340 EATEATEVTEV
+340 AA
-351 TEATETTEMT
+351 EATETTEMA
-361 ETTGPAEA
+361 ETTESTEA
-369 AEEADLPAQ
+369 AEEADPKTPAQ
-378 LTLTV
+378 LALTV

-393 VKLTISLSGNPGL
+393 VKLTVSLSGNPGL

-455 EAEGEILTL
+455 DTEGEILTL

-489 EAKLLKPVCVSG
+489 GAKLLKPVCVSG

-540 GNADMNGDGTVDLV
+540 GNADMNGDGAIDLV